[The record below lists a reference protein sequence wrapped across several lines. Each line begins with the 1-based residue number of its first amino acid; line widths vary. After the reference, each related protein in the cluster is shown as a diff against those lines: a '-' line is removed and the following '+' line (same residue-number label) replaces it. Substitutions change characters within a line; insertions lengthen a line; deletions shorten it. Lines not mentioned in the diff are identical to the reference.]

1 MIKETWIKEL
11 EIQET
16 TLHRHSRIH
25 EHICCFQLSK
35 EILKM
40 KQHLSAFSSKS
51 YINFIEL
58 IRIRNVMFYLKM
70 KGCFN
75 INVLQIDIGY
85 SRLWFLVS
93 VVGNYLESHMWLY
106 I

>member
-35 EILKM
+35 ESLKM
-40 KQHLSAFSSKS
+40 KQHLSAFSSKN
-51 YINFIEL
+51 YINFVEL

-70 KGCFN
+70 KDCFDMKCIAN
-75 INVLQIDIGY
+75 WHL
-85 SRLWFLVS
+85 
-93 VVGNYLESHMWLY
+93 
-106 I
+106 

>member
-35 EILKM
+35 RTLKM
-40 KQHLSAFSSKS
+40 KQHLSVFSSKS
-51 YINFIEL
+51 YINFVEL

-70 KGCFN
+70 KDCFD
-75 INVLQIDIGY
+75 INVLQIDID